1 MPTTRFRNI
10 LYRAALPFF
19 APRCG
24 KNPVTLIAG
33 HPIFCRNSF
42 IHIIRKHHVLGSS
55 TLLYSQNQNSL
66 ILTSSVTPAHESSPD
81 TLFRVAS
88 ITKTV
93 TAAVVMKLSDSGIL
107 DLNRPVS
114 EYFTS
119 ENEKDSLKNITLRH
133 LLSHTSGIVDPPDL
147 EYALENRLPFS
158 TLLPSARRYE
168 PGSSFHYSNLGF
180 GLIGCIFEQA
190 VGLPVSSVFDRYI
203 FDPMKMNASLEG
215 CRVPL
220 NKIMPVTRILPY
232 RKNKDVTVTSLGS
245 VRLSDPDPLCHY
257 GHTSGS
263 LYTDIGSLFTFF
275 HMLST
280 NDNHY
285 LSAASVNEM
294 KTEHASYGA
303 LSPTLSYGLGLL
315 RINDPYISDHTVY
328 GHQGFA
334 YGCVDG
340 AFWDDAT
347 GNIIITLNGGCS
359 EARIG
364 RLGCSN
370 RDMLRWAFRK
380 ELPAWSE

>member
-1 MPTTRFRNI
+1 
-10 LYRAALPFF
+10 
-19 APRCG
+19 
-24 KNPVTLIAG
+24 
-33 HPIFCRNSF
+33 
-42 IHIIRKHHVLGSS
+42 
-55 TLLYSQNQNSL
+55 
-66 ILTSSVTPAHESSPD
+66 
-81 TLFRVAS
+81 
-88 ITKTV
+88 
-93 TAAVVMKLSDSGIL
+93 MKLSDSGIL

-190 VGLPVSSVFDRYI
+190 LGLPVSSVFDRYI

-334 YGCVDG
+334 
-340 AFWDDAT
+340 
-347 GNIIITLNGGCS
+347 
-359 EARIG
+359 
-364 RLGCSN
+364 
-370 RDMLRWAFRK
+370 
-380 ELPAWSE
+380 